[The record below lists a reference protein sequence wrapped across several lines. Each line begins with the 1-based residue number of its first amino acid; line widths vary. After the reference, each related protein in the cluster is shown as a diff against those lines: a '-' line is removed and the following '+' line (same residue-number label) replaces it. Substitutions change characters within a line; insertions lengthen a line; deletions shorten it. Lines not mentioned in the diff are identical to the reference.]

1 MSEFFDI
8 PKNITNIVCPKD
20 VLEAIKRRI
29 KLHHDLYE
37 SLTIKDKYWEYT
49 LSNAFKDVNFNCN
62 WDPESHDVG
71 KDIIVE
77 DIKYK
82 RISCKSGMLVFSKR
96 KNKIT
101 KIKISGF
108 RTTSYKTIEEKLN
121 YIDGNH
127 EDVVFSLSSSFFK
140 TQRKYVLTIFVPPKF
155 KELMWTKEGENY
167 KSSTYNGVNASILAQ
182 CSDQLW
188 YEIDY
193 DSPLILEKYDISVQT

>member
-1 MSEFFDI
+1 MNEFFDLSQQ
-8 PKNITNIVCPKD
+8 ITNLVCPD
-20 VLEAIKRRI
+20 NVLESIKRRV
-29 KLHHDLYE
+29 KLHHELYGT
-37 SLTIKDKYWEYT
+37 LTIKDKYWEYT
-49 LSNAFKDVNFNCN
+49 LSNSFRDANFICK

-77 DIKYK
+77 GVKYN
-82 RISCKSGMLVFSKR
+82 RISCKSGMLRVSKR

-101 KIKISGF
+101 KLKISGF

-127 EDVVFSLSSSFFK
+127 EDVVFSLSSSLFK
-140 TQRKYVLTIFVPPKF
+140 SQKKYVLTIFIPPKF
-155 KELMWTKEGENY
+155 KELSWRKEGTNY
-167 KSSTYNGVNASILAQ
+167 KSSKLNGVNASILAA

-193 DSPLILEKYDISVQT
+193 DSPLILEKYDIPI